1 MRKTAAMLRNK
12 WLVIITALSL
22 GMMGSLTMPFVA
34 NAIGPG
40 TVCVLQFG
48 AAGGEVLGVLVD
60 QPQNFNIAVLTAA
73 DKNVNVPITCDSLD
87 TLSVAV
93 ANQKNSWTEVTA
105 LLFTNDG
112 ELSCFVGQ
120 FSVPPNGARGFL
132 LSGCQ

>member
-1 MRKTAAMLRNK
+1 MRKTVGMLHRK

-22 GMMGSLTMPFVA
+22 GMMGSLTVPFVA

-40 TVCVLQFG
+40 TVCVLQIG
-48 AAGGEVLGVLVD
+48 AAGGEVFSVFVD
-60 QPQNFNIAVLTAA
+60 RPESFKIAVLVAA
-73 DKNVNVPITCDSLD
+73 NKNVNVPITCDGID

-93 ANQKNSWTEVTA
+93 ANQKDFWTEVTA
-105 LLFTNDG
+105 LLFTNEG

>member
-1 MRKTAAMLRNK
+1 
-12 WLVIITALSL
+12 
-22 GMMGSLTMPFVA
+22 MPFVA

-48 AAGGEVLGVLVD
+48 AAGGQVLGVLVD
-60 QPQNFNIAVLTAA
+60 QPQNFNIAVLVAA

-93 ANQKNSWTEVTA
+93 ANQKNFWTEVTA
-105 LLFTNDG
+105 LLFTNEG